1 LSRIDTKT
9 TSEPSQVGTPE
20 AAPSPPEAGADGAP
34 EERRDY
40 WRFALLVAA
49 GWLFTNTGY
58 QLADQPH
65 QALLKEQLGM
75 SQEASAVYFFIAHFT
90 NYIKPLAGVLIDA
103 VPLFGARRRPYLI
116 LGLLACG
123 IGWLILGYVPRN
135 YYSLLITY
143 TTLYVM
149 VVVISTTLG
158 GLMVEGGALFRASG
172 RLSAYR
178 QAIVRVSMI
187 IGSQAGGWLATRD
200 FALTTSLTAWCH
212 FLLLPLFW
220 FALRERPIPRQSGST
235 LPAVKEQF
243 ATLLRSRVLWAAAG
257 LIFLV
262 EVAPGFNTPLY
273 YYQRDTLHFSQ
284 QFIGFLRSVSGACGV
299 VGALGF
305 ALICRKVSLKPL
317 LTAGIL
323 IHCGAA
329 LLFLWYRTPTSAV
342 IIQGLYEAANT
353 LAILPLYDLAVRGT
367 PRGSEAMGY
376 AVMMSVWNLTQGA
389 ANVLGARLV
398 TRHGV
403 EFSELIWINA
413 GTTALVLFAIPFLPR
428 VLVARKDGEACAV
441 PDSSRGAD

>member
-1 LSRIDTKT
+1 MDQSAAQLAAASAT
-9 TSEPSQVGTPE
+9 EPADAGSQ
-20 AAPSPPEAGADGAP
+20 

-65 QALLKEQLGM
+65 RALLKEQLGM
-75 SQEASAVYFFIAHFT
+75 SQEASSVYFFIAHFT
-90 NYIKPLAGVLIDA
+90 NYIKPLAGILIDA

-123 IGWLILGYVPRN
+123 IGWLILGYVPRT

-158 GLMVEGGALFRASG
+158 GLMVEGGARFRASG
-172 RLSAYR
+172 RLSAHR
-178 QAIVRVSMI
+178 QAIVRVSMVV
-187 IGSQAGGWLATRD
+187 GSLAGGWLATQD
-200 FALTTSLTAWCH
+200 FSLTTSLTAWCH
-212 FLLLPLFW
+212 LLLLPLFW
-220 FALRERPIPRQSGST
+220 FALRESPTAGRSGST
-235 LPAVKEQF
+235 LSDVKMQVGNLVRSKAV
-243 ATLLRSRVLWAAAG
+243 WAAAG

-262 EVAPGFNTPLY
+262 EIAPGFNTPLY
-273 YYQRDTLHFSQ
+273 YHQRDTLHFSQ
-284 QFIGFLRSVSGACGV
+284 QFIGFLRSVSGLCGV
-299 VGALGF
+299 VGALAF
-305 ALICRKVSLKPL
+305 AFMCRRASLRPML
-317 LTAGIL
+317 AMGIIVHSL
-323 IHCGAA
+323 AA

-342 IIQGLYEAANT
+342 VISGLYEAANT

-376 AVMMSVWNLTQGA
+376 AVMMSVWNLTQGGA
-389 ANVLGARLV
+389 DVLGARLV
-398 TRHGV
+398 TRHGF
-403 EFSELIWINA
+403 EFSELIWLNA

-428 VLVARKDGEACAV
+428 AIVAHKDGEACPV
-441 PDSSRGAD
+441 PAS